1 MEFDGTVTEYVI
13 VRLFL
18 IHSER
23 ISPFGRPEGSL
34 EMIETLG
41 EAWLDIGT

>member
-23 ISPFGRPEGSL
+23 ISP
-34 EMIETLG
+34 LG
-41 EAWLDIGT
+41 DRKEASK